1 MTDRYDLEQAIMIA
15 WQTSD
20 DIDLLFKHHGDAP
33 RPMTEDEV
41 GNALLGIK
49 VLHDMRME
57 KLMDTYSRKFE
68 LDQYCTDPQK
78 LAARN
83 AMFGDVHEF
92 LNPVES
98 KGNAFTKKFKKGK
111 KK

>member
-1 MTDRYDLEQAIMIA
+1 MNPKIDLESAIMLA
-15 WQTSD
+15 WQTSE

-49 VLHDMRME
+49 ILHDMRME
-57 KLMDTYSRKFE
+57 ALMDTYCRKME
-68 LDQYCTDPQK
+68 LDQYCTDPVK
-78 LAARN
+78 LAEREK
-83 AMFGDVHEF
+83 F
-92 LNPVES
+92 
-98 KGNAFTKKFKKGK
+98 FKKGK

>member
-1 MTDRYDLEQAIMIA
+1 MNSKVDLESDIMLA

-20 DIDLLFKHHGDAP
+20 DIDLLFKHHSDAP

-41 GNALLGIK
+41 ANALLGIK

-57 KLMDTYSRKFE
+57 KLMDTYCRKME
-68 LDQYCTDPQK
+68 LNEYCTDPKK

-83 AMFGDVHEF
+83 DLFGDVHKY
-92 LNPVES
+92 LNPEV
-98 KGNAFTKKFKKGK
+98 KKKGK